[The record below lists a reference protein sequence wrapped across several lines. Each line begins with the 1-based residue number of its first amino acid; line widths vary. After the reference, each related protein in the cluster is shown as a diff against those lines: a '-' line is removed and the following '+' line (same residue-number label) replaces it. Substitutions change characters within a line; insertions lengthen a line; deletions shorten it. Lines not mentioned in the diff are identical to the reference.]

1 VTPIVLNEG
10 LSQLSLV
17 VVYAAMAVF
26 TLAFLV
32 SGYHLSQAASSK
44 TAKAK
49 AQPVMAQSGS
59 VSVLERDENQKDS
72 APTPS
77 RSLLAL
83 ERISL
88 ALSIL
93 GTLILAVAVTMRGI
107 AAARVPWANLYE
119 YSITGALILM
129 TIYLV
134 SVRSKEVR
142 IMATFVVG
150 FVLLVLGT
158 AVSVFYVQVASL
170 MPALQSYWLV
180 IHVMVALLA
189 TGFFSMAAALSAAYL
204 LKTANWVENANTPRT
219 IAFKKIMEVFPSKD
233 TLERLAYRFN
243 ISGFILWSFTLIAG
257 AIWAERAWHRY
268 WGWDTKEVWTFII
281 WALYAGYLHANA
293 TRGWT
298 GKRAVWL
305 GLVGFAAVVFN
316 FTIVNMFFKGLH
328 VYSGL

>member
-1 VTPIVLNEG
+1 MTSIVLNEA
-10 LSQLSLV
+10 LSQQSLL

-32 SGYHLSQAASSK
+32 SVYHLSQAASLK
-44 TAKAK
+44 DKNLK
-49 AQPVMAQSGS
+49 S
-59 VSVLERDENQKDS
+59 VVAFERI
-72 APTPS
+72 A
-77 RSLLAL
+77 LAL
-83 ERISL
+83 T
-88 ALSIL
+88 IL
-93 GTLILAVAVTMRGI
+93 GTLILAVGVFMRGF
-107 AAARVPWANLYE
+107 AASRVPWANLYE
-119 YSITGALILM
+119 YSITGSLILLM
-129 TIYLV
+129 IYLI

-142 IMATFVVG
+142 IMGTFVVG

-158 AVSVFYVQVASL
+158 AVSIFYVQVASL

-189 TGFFSMAAALSAAYL
+189 TGFFSLAAALSGAYL
-204 LKTANWVENANTPRT
+204 LKTANWVENAKTTRT
-219 IAFKKIMEVFPSKD
+219 KNFKKIMEIFPSKE

-243 ISGFILWSFTLIAG
+243 IIGFVLWSFTLIAG

-281 WALYAGYLHANA
+281 WTLYAGYLHANA